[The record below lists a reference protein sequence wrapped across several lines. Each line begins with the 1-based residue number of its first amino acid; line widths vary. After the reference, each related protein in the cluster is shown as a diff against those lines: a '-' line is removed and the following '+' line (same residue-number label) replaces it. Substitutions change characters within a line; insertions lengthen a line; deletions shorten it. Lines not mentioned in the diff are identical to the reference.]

1 MSQFLDWLQSDGHL
15 LSAILGVC
23 GAFVLSLVLTPL
35 VMAWARS
42 KGLVAK
48 PSADRWH
55 TKPTALFGGI
65 AIFLAAALAALLFLP
80 DKKPFVAIGIGGAWI
95 WAVGVWD
102 DLRPLRPAHKFI
114 AQIVAACG
122 FVAAHYGMASHDAPY
137 NLALLW
143 LMPVAV
149 VWIAGITNAF
159 NLLDNMDGLSAG
171 VATLVALLMAAH
183 AAVVGDT
190 NVALG
195 ALIIAGAAGGFLVFN
210 FNPAKVFMGDC
221 GSMFLGYTL
230 SCLTLMS
237 SPRSSDGSD
246 AVMLS
251 SNLFTALLIP
261 TLALATPLFDTTFV
275 SVVRFLNGRPIS
287 KGGRDHT
294 SHRLVMLGLSER
306 RAVCYLYGI
315 TLWFGCIALWGA
327 VTQSPLAT
335 IVVTLLSVI
344 ALLVFAVFLAEVQV
358 YSEEEYEAAK
368 MKRRAAGDTTVL
380 SRLAMHKRRF
390 VEAFVDFCLVCA
402 CLLAASLL
410 QYEGNMDGHI
420 RALTNCWPY
429 VVAAQ
434 MCAFY
439 FMGMYSGVWRY
450 VTISDIGSAV
460 RAVVA
465 GTLTAGIA
473 IALIVPAQ
481 SKLAAETLIIDAS
494 LLTISAVGVRLG
506 LKALRYHF
514 ALKWRDGL
522 KRVLIVGAGD
532 AGELAVREMMQ
543 NQSLQL
549 KPVGFLDDDPLKQ
562 RARIHGVQVLGSRG
576 SLLEVVRRLAVDEV
590 VIAMPSMSSVTRE
603 VANACREANIE
614 CREVRGVIL

>member
-1 MSQFLDWLQSDGHL
+1 MSLFFDWLQADGHVRL
-15 LSAILGVC
+15 AALALG
-23 GAFVLSLVLTPL
+23 GAFALAVILTPL
-35 VMAWARS
+35 VMAWARG
-42 KGLVAK
+42 KGLVSR
-48 PSADRWH
+48 PSSDRWNAR
-55 TKPTALFGGI
+55 TTPLFGGV
-65 AIFLAAALAALLFLP
+65 AIFLAAMGAGLLFLP
-80 DKKPFVAIGIGGAWI
+80 DKSPFLAVGVGGAWI
-95 WAVGVWD
+95 WAVGMWD

-122 FVAAHYGMASHDAPY
+122 FVAAYYGMATQEGVYS
-137 NLALLW
+137 LRFLW

-149 VWIAGITNAF
+149 IWIAGITNAF

-183 AAVVGDT
+183 AAMVGDT

-195 ALIIAGAAGGFLVFN
+195 ALIIAGAAGGFLVYN

-237 SPRSSDGSD
+237 SPTTS
-246 AVMLS
+246 S
-251 SNLFTALLIP
+251 SNLFTAMLIP

-294 SHRLVMLGLSER
+294 SHRLVMLGLSEK

-327 VTQSPLAT
+327 VSGTPL
-335 IVVTLLSVI
+335 VTAVITLVSVI

-358 YSEEEYEAAK
+358 YSEEEYEAARA
-368 MKRRAAGDTTVL
+368 RRREAGDTTVL
-380 SRLAMHKRRF
+380 SRLALHKRRF
-390 VEAFVDFCLVCA
+390 IEAFVDFCLVCA
-402 CLLAASLL
+402 CLLGASLL
-410 QYEGNMDGHI
+410 QYEGFLTGHI

-434 MCAFY
+434 MSAFY
-439 FMGMYSGVWRY
+439 YVGLYSGIWRY
-450 VTISDIGSAV
+450 VTISDIGAAV
-460 RAVVA
+460 RAVIG
-465 GTLTAGIA
+465 GTLLAGLS
-473 IALIVPAQ
+473 IALIVPAR
-481 SKLAAETLIIDAS
+481 SKLAAETLVIDAA
-494 LLTISAVGVRLG
+494 LLTIAVVGVRLG

-514 ALKWRDGL
+514 ALRWRDGS

-532 AGELAVREMMQ
+532 AGELAVREMLQ
-543 NQSLQL
+543 NHSLQL
-549 KPVGFLDDDPLKQ
+549 QPVGFLDDDPVKQ
-562 RARIHGVQVLGSRG
+562 RARIHGVQVLGPRRN
-576 SLLEVVRRLAVDEV
+576 LLDVVQRLHVDEV
-590 VIAMPSMSSVTRE
+590 VIAMPSIGNVVEE
-603 VANACREANIE
+603 VARSCREANIE

>member
-1 MSQFLDWLQSDGHL
+1 MLQVGLPMSLFLNWLQAEDHGRQTL
-15 LSAILGVC
+15 LGLG
-23 GAFVLSLVLTPL
+23 GAFGLALLLTPL
-35 VMAWARS
+35 VMAWARRN
-42 KGLVAK
+42 GLVSR
-48 PSADRWH
+48 PSSDRWNQK
-55 TKPTALFGGI
+55 TTPLFGGI
-65 AIFLAAALAALLFLP
+65 AIFLAASVAAMLFLP
-80 DKKPFVAIGIGGAWI
+80 DKRPFVAVGVGGAWI

-114 AQIVAACG
+114 AQVVASCG
-122 FVAAHYGMASHDAPY
+122 FVALHYGMDSHEGASS
-137 NLALLW
+137 LSLLW
-143 LMPVAV
+143 LMPLAV
-149 VWIAGITNAF
+149 VWIVGITNAF

-171 VATLVALLMAAH
+171 VATLVALLMAGH
-183 AAVVGDT
+183 AAIVGDT
-190 NVALG
+190 DVALG
-195 ALIIAGAAGGFLVFN
+195 AMVVAGAAGGFLVYN

-230 SCLTLMS
+230 ACLTLMS
-237 SPRSSDGSD
+237 SPRTS
-246 AVMLS
+246 S

-294 SHRLVMLGLSER
+294 SHRLVMLGLSEK

-315 TLWFGCIALWGA
+315 TLWFGSIALWGA
-327 VTQSPLAT
+327 TEGAPLAT
-335 IVVTLLSVI
+335 AVVTLLSAI

-358 YSEEEYEAAK
+358 YSEEEYEAA
-368 MKRRAAGDTTVL
+368 RAKQRASGEATVL

-390 VEAFVDFCLVCA
+390 VEAFLDFCLVCA

-410 QYEGNMDGHI
+410 QYEGHMTGHI

-434 MCAFY
+434 MTALY
-439 FMGMYSGVWRY
+439 YVGLYSGIWRY
-450 VTISDIGSAV
+450 VTITDIGAAV
-460 RAVVA
+460 RAVVG
-465 GTLTAGIA
+465 GTLLAGVAIA
-473 IALIVPAQ
+473 IIVPAS
-481 SKLAAETLIIDAS
+481 SKMAAETLIIDAA
-494 LLTISAVGVRLG
+494 LLTIAVVGVRLG
-506 LKALRYHF
+506 LKALRYYF
-514 ALKWRDGL
+514 ALKWREGL

-532 AGELAVREMMQ
+532 AGELAVREMLQ
-543 NQSLQL
+543 NQSLHL

-576 SLLEVVRRLAVDEV
+576 SLLDVVQRLSVDEV
-590 VIAMPSMSSVTRE
+590 IIAMPSIGNVVEEMQQI
-603 VANACREANIE
+603 CREANIE